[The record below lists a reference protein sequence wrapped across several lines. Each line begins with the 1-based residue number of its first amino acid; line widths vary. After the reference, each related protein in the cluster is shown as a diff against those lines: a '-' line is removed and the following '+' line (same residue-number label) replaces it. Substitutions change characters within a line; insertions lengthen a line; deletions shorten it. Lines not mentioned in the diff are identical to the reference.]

1 MTLPEKRLARQGT
14 LQRDLNTLIDHV
26 ASIGGGGATDHI
38 ENASSEGV
46 YVDADGTV
54 TVILGDSAG
63 VEKLVVQ
70 DKGGAVVAYL
80 DSDGN
85 IQASGAVLLKKIA
98 APGPTADHVT
108 LYTDTADA
116 HLYAKVPGGTAY
128 RVTHNLGSDID
139 HNALTNTHN
148 LTTHINHAS
157 ITGAHNLTTDINHD
171 ALTNFVANEHIDWT
185 NAASNF
191 KTSGTVALLS
201 ALPKSTWKHTSVGA
215 PYANYVGFVASA
227 ATDPN
232 ANNYG
237 TLDVGIYHDDNNMSL
252 VQFFLNEFQFV
263 VQKAGSWYFPL
274 TGESAHVFVNGQFTV
289 VLTDAAGVS
298 QVTIKDSGG
307 NEVASIDSDGNIQ
320 ADGGL
325 DLGTATGG
333 GAGDVRY
340 SGDLEPLRSGAYY
353 TGKALVLAGYA
364 AKGSDAE
371 LTTSWVDMVSVTQ
384 TVPAGTLVF
393 NAAMNVQNRNTTG
406 AAYAFR
412 LVVDGSV
419 VATIGGYL
427 PDIWENPTV
436 PLTWAGSIGAGSK
449 TWKVQGSSSSDDATH
464 DCYCSASSH
473 VSWQVFT

>member
-26 ASIGGGGATDHI
+26 AGMGGGGATDHI
-38 ENASSEGV
+38 ENASEEGV

-70 DKGGAVVAYL
+70 DKSGSVVAYL

-85 IQASGAVLLKKIA
+85 LQASGAVLLKKMA

-108 LYTDTADA
+108 LYTNTADS

-128 RVTHNLGSDID
+128 KVSHNLGSDID

-157 ITGAHNLTTDINHD
+157 ITGGHNLTTDINHD

-201 ALPKSTWKHTSVGA
+201 ALPRSTWKHTSVGA

-232 ANNYG
+232 ANDYG
-237 TLDVGIYHDDNNMSL
+237 TLDVGIYHDDNNMAL

-274 TGESAHVFVNGQFTV
+274 TGESDHIFVNGKFTV
-289 VLTDAAGVS
+289 VLTDAAGAS

-340 SGDLEPLRSGAYY
+340 SGDLEPLRSGTYY
-353 TGKALVLAGYA
+353 AGKALVLSGNSARTGDVA
-364 AKGSDAE
+364 
-371 LTTSWVDMVSVTQ
+371 LTTGWVDMISVTQ
-384 TVPAGTLVF
+384 TVPAGTLVIS
-393 NAAMNVQNRNTTG
+393 AAMCTQNRAGTHN
-406 AAYAFR
+406 AVAYR
-412 LVVDGSV
+412 IVVDGSV
-419 VATIGGYL
+419 VRTILGNL
-427 PDIWENPTV
+427 PSVWEDHTF
-436 PLTWAGSIGAGSK
+436 PLTWVGAIGAGSK
-449 TWKVQGSSSSDDATH
+449 TWKVQGMSSTDDATH
-464 DCYCSASSH
+464 DCFCNANSH
-473 VSWQVFT
+473 LSWQVFT